1 MNLPCFGTDSSRSG
15 KPESVTT
22 IRNHVHHL
30 LWALVIH
37 LEHPEELVTILAGA
51 LKMLWSVDISDC
63 PKYGDLDY
71 VLKQA
76 RYRVENNL
84 VDIMYAE
91 PETYGE
97 NGFENP
103 TALIEWLENNKPV
116 YEPVL
121 SHGDF
126 SLPNIFI
133 EDGNISGFIDVGRTG
148 VGDKW
153 NDIAICYRSL
163 KHNFDGTY
171 GGKVYPDFDPDILF
185 DALGIEANWEK
196 IKYFILLDE
205 LF

>member
-1 MNLPCFGTDSSRSG
+1 
-15 KPESVTT
+15 
-22 IRNHVHHL
+22 
-30 LWALVIH
+30 
-37 LEHPEELVTILAGA
+37 
-51 LKMLWSVDISDC
+51 MLWSVDISGC
-63 PKYGDLDY
+63 PKYGNLDD
-71 VLKQA
+71 VLKEA

-84 VDIMYAE
+84 VDITDAE

-171 GGKVYPDFDPDILF
+171 GGKIYPDFDPDMLF
-185 DALGIEANWEK
+185 VALGIEPNWEK
-196 IKYFILLDE
+196 INFFLLLDE